1 MIKDTSTRSICF
13 DDILLVPKQSSISS
27 RGDINVET
35 KLGNPNNPSAILN
48 LYTPLM
54 MAPMEYISSTDMLKS
69 VKQVGGFGFI
79 QRFQTTEKRFSQAKD
94 LGANSG
100 FAISI
105 DECYDK
111 DFIEKV
117 LSYGIKIILI
127 DTSFAHTDVCI
138 NAVKHLRD
146 IVPNEIHIMS
156 GNVSS
161 ADAYNALMDAGADSV
176 RVGIGGGSACTTRIV
191 TGFGVPTLSS
201 IMDVYDSIDK
211 NSVNGIVADGGIK
224 QNGDIVK
231 SLAGGAS
238 AVMMGS
244 FFAGHD
250 ECDGEIVEGK
260 AIFRGLASREIQI
273 DSGESKDKVLHV
285 EGVQGFVKAKGSVK
299 KTFSEAINNIKSGI
313 SYTGQNNIT
322 GFQKNV
328 KYIDVS
334 YQSIVE
340 SGSRI

>member
-1 MIKDTSTRSICF
+1 MIKESSTRSICF

-27 RGDINVET
+27 RGDISVET
-35 KLGNPNNPSAILN
+35 KLGNPKNPSAILS
-48 LYTPLM
+48 LHTPLM
-54 MAPMEYISSTDMLKS
+54 MAPMEYISSTKMLKA
-69 VKQVGGFGFI
+69 VKEVGGFGFV
-79 QRFQTTEKRFSQAKD
+79 QRFQSMEERLGQAKD
-94 LGANSG
+94 LSDNAG

-105 DECYDK
+105 NECYEKDLIDK
-111 DFIEKV
+111 VISLGV
-117 LSYGIKIILI
+117 KIILI

-138 NAVKHLRD
+138 DAVKNLRGL
-146 IVPNEIHIMS
+146 VFENIHIMS

-161 ADAYNALMDAGADSV
+161 AEAYNALMDAGADSV

-211 NSVNGIVADGGIK
+211 NSVNGIIADGGIK
-224 QNGDIVK
+224 NNGDIVK

-250 ECDGEIVEGK
+250 ECDSEVVEGK
-260 AIFRGLASREIQI
+260 MIFRGLASREIQV
-273 DSGESKDKVLHV
+273 DNNLSDKPLHV

-299 KTFSEAINNIKSGI
+299 KTFSEALNNIKSGI
-313 SYTGQNNIT
+313 SYTGTKNILD
-322 GFQKNV
+322 FQKDV
-328 KYIDVS
+328 RYIEVS
-334 YQSIVE
+334 YQSTIE
-340 SGSRI
+340 SNSRI